1 MSEETYKK
9 KVFFIFLLLFLLAV
23 VSFIVIQYYNC
34 FQRFIFIYINIYFIG
49 KSLEIF
55 YTKCKDRYKWDGMQV
70 LILSSQCRFFATDR
84 LLSEFVSPLSM
95 PCYQNQ
101 HPKVQ
106 TTKPKKKCIVI
117 IMFYRFSSWI
127 V

>member
-9 KVFFIFLLLFLLAV
+9 KVFFIFLLLCLLAV

-55 YTKCKDRYKWDGMQV
+55 YTKCKDRYKWNGMQV

-84 LLSEFVSPLSM
+84 LLSL
-95 PCYQNQ
+95 CRLYQCLAI
-101 HPKVQ
+101 K
-106 TTKPKKKCIVI
+106 TSIRK
-117 IMFYRFSSWI
+117 YRRQNLRKN
-127 V
+127 VL